1 MRRNPIWM
9 RRILFGMLFLA
20 AQAPW
25 PLLTQPATA
34 GVPGKTPDKTTTQ
47 TLKAEDKDGLPV
59 PANYTDYSGETS
71 AYIHSVTAN
80 SPSPLKTVLEF
91 YRKELK
97 ARKWRELPSAHP
109 VTESQALLPFENDKK
124 ERLSVKLIRNADKT
138 TGINVSV
145 RSEGEAKAAGI
156 VPPPGKARVYLGN
169 MTDGPV
175 VFILDQKKYDVK
187 KQSTNDKSMK
197 DAPFADLPPG
207 KHSFTLTLS
216 GQKPAKDT
224 FEIGPDETWGLI
236 AGPGGALPIRM
247 Y

>member
-1 MRRNPIWM
+1 MRRNPIRM
-9 RRILFGMLFLA
+9 RHILFGMLFLA

-34 GVPGKTPDKTTTQ
+34 GVPGKTPEKTTAQ

-59 PANYTDYSGETS
+59 PANYTDYSGESS
-71 AYIHSVTAN
+71 AYINSITAN
-80 SPSPLKTVLEF
+80 SPSPMKAVLEF

-97 ARKWRELPSAHP
+97 VRKWHELPAAPGNTGSK
-109 VTESQALLPFENDKK
+109 ALLTFENDKK
-124 ERLSVKLIRNADKT
+124 ERLTVTLIQNADGK
-138 TGINVSV
+138 TGISLSV
-145 RSEGEAKAAGI
+145 RKDGEAKAAGI

-175 VFILDQKKYDVK
+175 VFVLDRKKYSVK
-187 KQSTNDKSMK
+187 KESTNDKSMK
-197 DAPFADLPPG
+197 EAPFADLPPG
-207 KHSFTLTLS
+207 KHAFTLTVS
-216 GQKPAKDT
+216 GQKPIKDT

-236 AGPGGALPIRM
+236 AGPGGAMPIRM